1 MWKLC
6 ALALTTSWKNWAK
19 QGQVGLAGHPEHE
32 VNGLMSNEGFRLVQE
47 RMIRMHR

>member
-19 QGQVGLAGHPEHE
+19 QRQARLADHPEQE